1 MPDTNA
7 TAMIRITDD
16 SFENK
21 VKRAGKPVLLDF
33 WAPWCGPC
41 HAIAPTLEEIAG
53 DYAGRL
59 VVAKLNIDES
69 PRTPSQLGIRA
80 VPTLMLFKDGEVKA
94 TAMGVQPK
102 SKITAMLDEHL
113 G

>member
-1 MPDTNA
+1 MRDT
-7 TAMIRITDD
+7 TTSTMVHVTDESFD
-16 SFENK
+16 SK

-41 HAIAPTLEEIAG
+41 HAIAPTLEEIAD

-102 SKITAMLDEHL
+102 SKIAAMLDEHL